1 MFMASTFHG
10 YLSFLTSYSLKL
22 LTFPTI
28 WSDHGLSKKLELSHE
43 NKILTFRKN
52 WDRRKGQKKFFTH
65 DKKNWLTRRKI
76 RPTWKN
82 FGPREKIS
90 TRRKNFFP
98 REKISTN
105 EIVVPREHE
114 PTKTCDPRDPR
125 GHETHEIYETHK
137 SVQDLY
143 PWKINLHEVDMGGEM
158 KEKTQEEIH
167 VLFINNV
174 FFQLSPNVA

>member
-43 NKILTFRKN
+43 NKILTFGKN
-52 WDRRKGQKKFFTH
+52 WDRRKEQKKFFTH
-65 DKKNWLTRRKI
+65 DKKNWLMRRKI

-105 EIVVPREHE
+105 EIVVLIHKKRNWSTRARTHE
-114 PTKTCDPRDPR
+114 NMRPTRPAGARDPR
-125 GHETHEIYETHK
+125 
-137 SVQDLY
+137 
-143 PWKINLHEVDMGGEM
+143 NLRD
-158 KEKTQEEIH
+158 
-167 VLFINNV
+167 
-174 FFQLSPNVA
+174 S